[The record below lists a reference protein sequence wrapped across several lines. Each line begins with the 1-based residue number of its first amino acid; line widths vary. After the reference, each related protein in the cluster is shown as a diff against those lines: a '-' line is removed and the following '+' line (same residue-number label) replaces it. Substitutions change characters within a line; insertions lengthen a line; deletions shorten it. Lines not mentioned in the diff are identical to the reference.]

1 LAKNPLFGSQRE
13 SAGSETWEKYH
24 YQYHWA
30 LFTIISLYIEDKE
43 FAVFMELHEDVVLS
57 DSLDQNEAKFDFN
70 QVKTS
75 DGAFTEH
82 ALVIKKKSGKTVLGK
97 LLGNVA
103 NKTYADKVKSI
114 NLVATNSFSLDL
126 KDPEARLEKIKLNDL
141 EDGLKER
148 ITEALK
154 VELSISE
161 VPETISFVIPELQEK
176 GFQNTVIGKIS
187 QMVAEKYPGSY
198 CDATQIYR
206 LLIDELG
213 RKGMITTDYV
223 EWEDVLKKKSLT
235 SAGLTIAVNTYTNLK
250 DDHQTN
256 STFNEIC
263 EELGLKTL
271 SKTGLRKSFNR
282 YKLQKIGARDTR
294 QLDIS
299 RNIISAINSNIGNA
313 GDDFRTFLE
322 DVASRIDVTIKEM
335 LITEPDLH
343 AAIIC
348 EYIMNSNE

>member
-1 LAKNPLFGSQRE
+1 LANNPLFGSQRE

-30 LFTIISLYIEDKE
+30 LFSIVSLYIEDKE

-57 DSLDQNEAKFDFN
+57 DSLDQNVAKFDFN

-82 ALVIKKKSGKTVLGK
+82 ALIIKKKSGKTVLGK
-97 LLGNVA
+97 LLGSVA
-103 NKTYADKVKSI
+103 NKVYAEKVRSI
-114 NLVATNSFSLDL
+114 NLVATNSFSLSL
-126 KDPEARLEKIKLNDL
+126 KDPNVNLDKITLNDL
-141 EDGLKER
+141 EENLKKR

-154 VELSISE
+154 AELKIKE

-213 RKGMITTDYV
+213 RKGMITIDYS
-223 EWEDVLKKKSLT
+223 EWGDVLKKKSLT
-235 SAGLTIAVNTYTNLK
+235 SADLTIAVNTYTNLK
-250 DDHQTN
+250 DEDQT
-256 STFNEIC
+256 TAIFGDIC
-263 EELGLKTL
+263 DELGLKTL
-271 SKTGLRKSFNR
+271 RRSELRKSFNR
-282 YKLQKIGARDTR
+282 YRLQRIGARNTM
-294 QLDIS
+294 QIDIT
-299 RNIISAINSNIGNA
+299 RNIVEAINRNIGRV
-313 GDDFRTFLE
+313 GDDFKNFL
-322 DVASRIDVTIKEM
+322 DKVAFDIDPKIKEIFISDQE
-335 LITEPDLH
+335 LCS
-343 AAIIC
+343 AIIC
-348 EYIMNSNE
+348 EYIIKSNE